1 MRHLIPF
8 LVAVAVAAP
17 VFAPAAPPKGDDV
30 GAEAA
35 NGYAI
40 DTAGSTQRLAPG
52 AQGKLVFTIHPR
64 GEWHV
69 DPRTPLRI
77 DLSAPAGLALEK
89 TRLGKKDAVTPN
101 AEAPRF
107 EAPFT
112 AVSAGTHEARAKLD
126 FFVCSKTACV
136 KQVREVSV
144 PVTVR

>member
-1 MRHLIPF
+1 MRHLLTF
-8 LVAVAVAAP
+8 LTALMLATPALAADP
-17 VFAPAAPPKGDDV
+17 
-30 GAEAA
+30 GADAA

-40 DTAGSTQRLAPG
+40 DTAGSTQKLSPG

-77 DLSAPAGLALEK
+77 DLTAPEGLKLAKE
-89 TRLGKKDAVTPN
+89 RLGKKDAATPN

-112 AVSAGTHEARAKLD
+112 AVSAGTHVAKAKLD
-126 FFVCSKTACV
+126 FFVCSATACV

-144 PVTVR
+144 PVTVQ

>member
-1 MRHLIPF
+1 MPRLLTF
-8 LVAVAVAAP
+8 LAALML
-17 VFAPAAPPKGDDV
+17 AGTAGAADPAAD
-30 GAEAA
+30 AA

-40 DTAGSTQRLAPG
+40 DTAGSTQKLAPG
-52 AQGKLVFTIHPR
+52 ARGKLVFTIHPR
-64 GEWHV
+64 GSWHV

-77 DLSAPAGLALEK
+77 DLSAPEGLKLDKE
-89 TRLGKKDAVTPN
+89 RLGKKDAVTPK

-112 AVSAGTHEARAKLD
+112 AVSAGTHEAKAKLD
-126 FFVCSKTACV
+126 FFVCSADACV